1 MYTEVMMPPEEV
13 LRNIEYVRCP
23 ACMGARVVPIVFGF
37 LSAPYGYGRCTRCVG
52 WGYVVDPPEFE
63 ERMKL
68 GLAAIWGSAALQL
81 LTRPRKRLR
90 LPLRKQRK
98 RVP

>member
-1 MYTEVMMPPEEV
+1 MTPPEEV

-23 ACMGARVVPIVFGF
+23 ACMGDRAIPIVFLFRSTPAVFGF
-37 LSAPYGYGRCTRCVG
+37 GRCTRCVG

-81 LTRPRKRLR
+81 LSRPRRRRLR
-90 LPLRKQRK
+90 LPLRKR
-98 RVP
+98 REP